1 MRGLKLAPAWRRP
14 ARLALLAL
22 LALNV
27 ALAAGFTVPRGLAQR
42 RLDDRVAGLKAERA
56 VALARQQALR
66 EREEL
71 LARNQRDA
79 TQLTERLIG
88 TREETLVSVLEELD
102 AAGRELN
109 LRFGPRSLSP
119 GDVKG
124 VAITRVRISLPV
136 EGSYR
141 ELVTFVR
148 RLEHSRR
155 FLSVD
160 ELRLSEREGGQ
171 RASLEVRVSAYFRG
185 EYERPRVTGASS

>member
-1 MRGLKLAPAWRRP
+1 MKGLKLAPAWRRP

-22 LALNV
+22 LASNV
-27 ALAAGFTVPRGLAQR
+27 AVAAGFTLPRGLAQR

-56 VALARQQALR
+56 AALERQQALR
-66 EREEL
+66 QREERR
-71 LARNQRDA
+71 ARNQRDA
-79 TQLTERLIG
+79 TQLTQRLIG

-109 LRFGPRSLSP
+109 LRFGPRSLNP
-119 GDVKG
+119 GDVKD
-124 VAITRVRISLPV
+124 AALTRGSISVPV

-160 ELRLSEREGGQ
+160 ELRLTEREGGQ

-185 EYERPRVTGASS
+185 EYEPPRASRGSS

>member
-1 MRGLKLAPAWRRP
+1 MKGLKLAPAWRRP

-22 LALNV
+22 LAVNV
-27 ALAAGFTVPRGLAQR
+27 AVAAGFTVPRGLAQR

-56 VALARQQALR
+56 AALERQRALR

-109 LRFGPRSLSP
+109 LRFGARSLNP
-119 GDVKG
+119 VNVKG
-124 VAITRVRISLPV
+124 VALTRVSIAVPV

-141 ELVTFVR
+141 ELVTFLR

-171 RASLEVRVSAYFRG
+171 RAALEVHVSAYFRG
-185 EYERPRVTGASS
+185 EYERPRVSRASS